1 MTHQSVNRAPT
12 RELPTRA
19 PTRELPL
26 TCRLQT
32 GMGLTASVHANAPL
46 TLPIELPY
54 LLQYWELHVAVRLT
68 PLSSKHRADRV
79 QVSLVLLYV

>member
-1 MTHQSVNRAPT
+1 MTHQSVNT
-12 RELPTRA
+12 A